1 MTFFP
6 FRINWFAVYLAQ
18 DIEKLNDED
27 IEKLNDEKDLTI
39 KFLSERVVKLEL
51 TLEKLN
57 SNENEEVQNCAK
69 MVPCELCDFFAK
81 NEIGLKLH
89 MKSKHEITKV
99 ELTFFA
105 KPRRSI

>member
-1 MTFFP
+1 M
-6 FRINWFAVYLAQ
+6 
-18 DIEKLNDED
+18 KKDE